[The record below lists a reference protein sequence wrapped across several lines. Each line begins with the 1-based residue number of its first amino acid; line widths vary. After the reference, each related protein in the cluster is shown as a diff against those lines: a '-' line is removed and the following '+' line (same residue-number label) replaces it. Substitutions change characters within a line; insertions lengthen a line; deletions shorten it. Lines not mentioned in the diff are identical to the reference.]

1 MGPLSAWF
9 KALERTKRMGERKKL
24 SYTKAIR
31 ELEQIIGEIE
41 AESVDVDV
49 LAEKV
54 KRAACLIKFCKTN
67 LRTTEEE
74 VAKALSEIEQKQE
87 DISEEAEDGDVEPF

>member
-1 MGPLSAWF
+1 MAE
-9 KALERTKRMGERKKL
+9 KKKL
-24 SYTKAIR
+24 TYSQAIG
-31 ELEQIIGEIE
+31 ELEKIINEIE

-54 KRAACLIKFCKTN
+54 KRATYLIKFCKSN

-74 VAKALSEIEQKQE
+74 VKKVLSDIEEKPE
-87 DISEEAEDGDVEPF
+87 TELPSDTSL

>member
-1 MGPLSAWF
+1 MAE
-9 KALERTKRMGERKKL
+9 KKKL
-24 SYTKAIR
+24 TYSQAIG
-31 ELEQIIGEIE
+31 ELEKIIDEIE

-54 KRAACLIKFCKTN
+54 KRATYLIKFCKSN

-74 VAKALSEIEQKQE
+74 VKKVLSDIEEKPE
-87 DISEEAEDGDVEPF
+87 TELPSDTGL

>member
-1 MGPLSAWF
+1 MAE
-9 KALERTKRMGERKKL
+9 KKKL
-24 SYTKAIR
+24 TYSQAIG
-31 ELEQIIGEIE
+31 ELEKIINEIE

-54 KRAACLIKFCKTN
+54 KRATYLIKFCKSN

-74 VAKALSEIEQKQE
+74 VKKVLSDIEEKPE
-87 DISEEAEDGDVEPF
+87 TELPSDTGL

>member
-1 MGPLSAWF
+1 MAE
-9 KALERTKRMGERKKL
+9 KKKL
-24 SYTKAIR
+24 TYSQAIG
-31 ELEQIIGEIE
+31 ELEKIINEIE

-54 KRAACLIKFCKTN
+54 KRATYLIKFCKNN

-74 VAKALSEIEQKQE
+74 VKKVLSEIEEK
-87 DISEEAEDGDVEPF
+87 SETELPSDTGL

>member
-1 MGPLSAWF
+1 MAE
-9 KALERTKRMGERKKL
+9 KKKL
-24 SYTKAIR
+24 TYSQAIG
-31 ELEQIIGEIE
+31 ELEKIINEIE

-54 KRAACLIKFCKTN
+54 KRATYLIKFCKSN

-74 VAKALSEIEQKQE
+74 VKKVLSEMEEKSQIELPS
-87 DISEEAEDGDVEPF
+87 DTGL

>member
-1 MGPLSAWF
+1 MTEKENLTYSQ
-9 KALERTKRMGERKKL
+9 
-24 SYTKAIR
+24 AIG
-31 ELEQIIGEIE
+31 ELEKIINEIE

-54 KRAACLIKFCKTN
+54 KRATYLIKFCKSN

-74 VAKALSEIEQKQE
+74 VKKVLSDIEEKPE
-87 DISEEAEDGDVEPF
+87 TELPSDTGL

>member
-1 MGPLSAWF
+1 MAE
-9 KALERTKRMGERKKL
+9 KKKL
-24 SYTKAIR
+24 TYSQAIG
-31 ELEQIIGEIE
+31 ELEKIINEIE

-54 KRAACLIKFCKTN
+54 KRATYLIKFCKSN

-74 VAKALSEIEQKQE
+74 VKKVLSEIEEKSQTE
-87 DISEEAEDGDVEPF
+87 LPSDIGL

>member
-1 MGPLSAWF
+1 MAE
-9 KALERTKRMGERKKL
+9 KKKL
-24 SYTKAIR
+24 TYSQAIG
-31 ELEQIIGEIE
+31 ELEKIIDEIE

-54 KRAACLIKFCKTN
+54 KRATYLIKFCKSN

-74 VAKALSEIEQKQE
+74 VKKVLSDIEEKPE
-87 DISEEAEDGDVEPF
+87 TELPSDTSL

>member
-1 MGPLSAWF
+1 MAE
-9 KALERTKRMGERKKL
+9 KKKL
-24 SYTKAIR
+24 TYSQAIG
-31 ELEQIIGEIE
+31 ELEKIINEIE

-54 KRAACLIKFCKTN
+54 KRATYLIKFCKSN

-74 VAKALSEIEQKQE
+74 VKKVLSEMEEKSE
-87 DISEEAEDGDVEPF
+87 TELPSDIGL

>member
-1 MGPLSAWF
+1 MAE
-9 KALERTKRMGERKKL
+9 KKKL
-24 SYTKAIR
+24 TYSQAIG
-31 ELEQIIGEIE
+31 ELEKIINEIE

-54 KRAACLIKFCKTN
+54 KRATYLIKFCKSN

-74 VAKALSEIEQKQE
+74 VKKVLSEMEEKSQTE
-87 DISEEAEDGDVEPF
+87 LPSDIGL

>member
-1 MGPLSAWF
+1 MAE
-9 KALERTKRMGERKKL
+9 KKKL
-24 SYTKAIR
+24 TYSQAIG
-31 ELEQIIGEIE
+31 ELEKIINEIE

-54 KRAACLIKFCKTN
+54 KRATYLIKFCKSN

-74 VAKALSEIEQKQE
+74 VKKVLSEIEEKSQIE
-87 DISEEAEDGDVEPF
+87 LPSDIGL

>member
-1 MGPLSAWF
+1 MAE
-9 KALERTKRMGERKKL
+9 KKKL
-24 SYTKAIR
+24 TYSQAIG
-31 ELEQIIGEIE
+31 ELEKIINEIE

-54 KRAACLIKFCKTN
+54 KRATYLIKFCKSN

-74 VAKALSEIEQKQE
+74 VKKVLSEMEEK
-87 DISEEAEDGDVEPF
+87 SETELPSDTGL

>member
-1 MGPLSAWF
+1 MAE
-9 KALERTKRMGERKKL
+9 KKKL
-24 SYTKAIR
+24 TYSQAIG
-31 ELEQIIGEIE
+31 ELEKIINEIE

-54 KRAACLIKFCKTN
+54 KRATYLIKFCKSN

-74 VAKALSEIEQKQE
+74 VKKVLSDIEEKSE
-87 DISEEAEDGDVEPF
+87 TELPSDIGL

>member
-1 MGPLSAWF
+1 MAE
-9 KALERTKRMGERKKL
+9 KKKL
-24 SYTKAIR
+24 TYSQAIG
-31 ELEQIIGEIE
+31 ELEKIINEIE

-54 KRAACLIKFCKTN
+54 KRATYLIKFCKSN

-74 VAKALSEIEQKQE
+74 VKKVLSEIEEK
-87 DISEEAEDGDVEPF
+87 SETELPSDKGL

>member
-1 MGPLSAWF
+1 MS
-9 KALERTKRMGERKKL
+9 EKRKL
-24 SYTKAIR
+24 SYTKALR
-31 ELEQIIGEIE
+31 ELEHLVSEIE

-54 KRAACLIKFCKTN
+54 RRAAFLIKFCKEN

-74 VAKALSEIEQKQE
+74 VKKALSDME
-87 DISEEAEDGDVEPF
+87 DKSEEGAGRVPDAAENEPF

>member
-1 MGPLSAWF
+1 MAE
-9 KALERTKRMGERKKL
+9 KKKL
-24 SYTKAIR
+24 TYSQAIG
-31 ELEQIIGEIE
+31 ELEKIINEIE

-54 KRAACLIKFCKTN
+54 KRAKYLIKFCKSN

-74 VAKALSEIEQKQE
+74 VKKVLSDIEEK
-87 DISEEAEDGDVEPF
+87 SETELPSDTGL

>member
-1 MGPLSAWF
+1 MAE
-9 KALERTKRMGERKKL
+9 KKKL
-24 SYTKAIR
+24 TYSQAIG
-31 ELEQIIGEIE
+31 ELEKIINEIE

-54 KRAACLIKFCKTN
+54 KRATYLIKFCKSN

-74 VAKALSEIEQKQE
+74 VKKVLSDIEEK
-87 DISEEAEDGDVEPF
+87 SETELPSDTGL

>member
-1 MGPLSAWF
+1 MAE
-9 KALERTKRMGERKKL
+9 KKKL
-24 SYTKAIR
+24 TYSQAIG
-31 ELEQIIGEIE
+31 ELEKIIDEIE

-54 KRAACLIKFCKTN
+54 KRATYLIKLCKSN

-74 VAKALSEIEQKQE
+74 VKKVLSDIEE
-87 DISEEAEDGDVEPF
+87 RPETELPSDTGL

>member
-1 MGPLSAWF
+1 MAE
-9 KALERTKRMGERKKL
+9 KKKL
-24 SYTKAIR
+24 TYSQAIG
-31 ELEQIIGEIE
+31 ELEKIINEIE

-54 KRAACLIKFCKTN
+54 KRATYLIKFCKSN

-74 VAKALSEIEQKQE
+74 VKRVLSDIEEK
-87 DISEEAEDGDVEPF
+87 SETELPSDTGL

>member
-1 MGPLSAWF
+1 MAE
-9 KALERTKRMGERKKL
+9 KKKL
-24 SYTKAIR
+24 TYSYSQAIG
-31 ELEQIIGEIE
+31 ELEKIIHEIE

-54 KRAACLIKFCKTN
+54 KRATYLIKFCKSN

-74 VAKALSEIEQKQE
+74 VKKVLSDIEE
-87 DISEEAEDGDVEPF
+87 RPETELPSDIGL